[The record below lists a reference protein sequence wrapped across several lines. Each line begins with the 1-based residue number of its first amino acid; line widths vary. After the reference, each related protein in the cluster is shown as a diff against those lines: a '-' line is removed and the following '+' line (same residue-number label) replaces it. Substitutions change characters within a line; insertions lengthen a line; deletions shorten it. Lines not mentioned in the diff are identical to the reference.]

1 MSQDNSPLLSEYIN
15 KYVDY
20 IKEKTKYG
28 INPVTALDYSSLY
41 PSLIMTYNL
50 SPEYLITDVERKI
63 NLVEKGFDLHEID
76 FVYNFE
82 DSYGNKRSKN
92 IIGWTVRHDE
102 NIESGNTRF
111 GLYPEILKELFRQ
124 RFEMKKNLEIYQDKK
139 EHMEKENGDK
149 KDLETNTEYQDCLFQ
164 LQYCDT
170 KQKALKV
177 YMNCFYGELGNKN
190 SPLFILELAGGIT
203 SAGQY
208 NLRKVKKFIED
219 KKCKTYYGDSVVGE
233 TPIIIKQNNLKDV
246 LSIEELFVL
255 NAEKIPAVIDE
266 RTGTKE
272 IIDSTHLNLEV
283 ITDSGWS
290 KIIKIIRHKTDKQLY
305 RITTHIGSVI
315 VTKDHSLLNID
326 KQKIAPEDCDTNTE
340 LLHWDSSEECLL
352 ENDSIRKFDLNDQSI
367 QHISF
372 VEGFFFGDGSCGKYN
387 YDNSVKYS
395 FALNNSNLDY
405 LNLCVHIFNKHLD
418 DVKLKIIDTLKSSN
432 VYKAVAVG
440 KVSKLVNEWRK
451 MFYDSNKFKRV
462 PSHILN
468 GTYECK
474 LNFLRGYYM
483 ADGDKTFNRFCNKG
497 QIGTQ
502 GLITLLHDL
511 GYNTSVNVRSI
522 DSNKSQIYRTTFT
535 KNKQRRNIYKI
546 KKIEKINSTC
556 DYVYDLETES
566 HHFGAG
572 VGQIVVHNTDSLYFT
587 FSDESFIDI
596 HKSYL
601 LTNYEVKRY
610 KEDYCTALVDRTFK
624 MVKEMTILVNNF
636 LRQDNGTGY
645 LKMAYEE
652 VLYPVVFLSRKKYYG
667 IEHKKIVN
675 FYPKKIFI
683 RGLEVKKRGVSEL
696 LKIICMELMWE
707 TMNIFNYKT
716 LRELVMHK
724 IDYLYSRE
732 WKMEEFIQTGL
743 WKPNKKNQ
751 TLIRYVNRLL
761 SEGRDPPDPY
771 ERFNYVIVKITDPM
785 RLYDFKGRKIDIKK
799 GDKMEYIEYA
809 QKNNLEIDLDYYF
822 EKQISGQ
829 FARLISYDDEFHVYS
844 DKKCDSEW
852 EEVEVSMEI
861 EDDKTMKVCRKF
873 IKEYA
878 TKWNGGYSDLAN
890 VYKSV
895 YRYADRLINDKKKSI
910 ISKDKQLG
918 IMVDYR
924 EEGVYDDSDICI
936 DTTVDYRKI
945 IIERVERIV
954 MDIKFRQTVDQYSKD
969 SVKEIEK
976 TSLNITKMYCKNK
989 NSYLTKMLNAIHID
1003 YEKNINEFIKFC
1015 KDKNI
1020 DSIIFKSNQNNL
1032 TPMIQNIRSKMSEGI
1047 ISIDSSEEDI
1057 TSVMKDYMSLED
1069 KKDVNREELK
1079 NLLKQAYSIFINIV
1093 SIKRNEMIHN
1103 SIHDFNQKRITKN
1116 DVPKRIKGFRL

>member
-1 MSQDNSPLLSEYIN
+1 MAQDNSPILSDYIN

-20 IKEKTKYG
+20 VKEKAKYG

-41 PSLIMTYNL
+41 PSLIMAYNL
-50 SPEYLITDVERKI
+50 SPEYLVTDVERKN
-63 NLVEKGFDLHEID
+63 NLIEKGFDLHEID

-102 NIESGNTRF
+102 GVDNGNTRF

-149 KDLETNTEYQDCLFQ
+149 KGLETNTEYQDCLFQ

-219 KKCKTYYGDSVVGE
+219 KKCKTYYGD
-233 TPIIIKQNNLKDV
+233 
-246 LSIEELFVL
+246 
-255 NAEKIPAVIDE
+255 
-266 RTGTKE
+266 
-272 IIDSTHLNLEV
+272 
-283 ITDSGWS
+283 
-290 KIIKIIRHKTDKQLY
+290 
-305 RITTHIGSVI
+305 
-315 VTKDHSLLNID
+315 
-326 KQKIAPEDCDTNTE
+326 
-340 LLHWDSSEECLL
+340 
-352 ENDSIRKFDLNDQSI
+352 
-367 QHISF
+367 
-372 VEGFFFGDGSCGKYN
+372 
-387 YDNSVKYS
+387 
-395 FALNNSNLDY
+395 
-405 LNLCVHIFNKHLD
+405 
-418 DVKLKIIDTLKSSN
+418 
-432 VYKAVAVG
+432 
-440 KVSKLVNEWRK
+440 
-451 MFYDSNKFKRV
+451 
-462 PSHILN
+462 
-468 GTYECK
+468 
-474 LNFLRGYYM
+474 
-483 ADGDKTFNRFCNKG
+483 
-497 QIGTQ
+497 
-502 GLITLLHDL
+502 
-511 GYNTSVNVRSI
+511 
-522 DSNKSQIYRTTFT
+522 
-535 KNKQRRNIYKI
+535 
-546 KKIEKINSTC
+546 
-556 DYVYDLETES
+556 
-566 HHFGAG
+566 
-572 VGQIVVHNTDSLYFT
+572 TDSLYFT

-852 EEVEVSMEI
+852 EELEFTMEI

-924 EEGVYDDSDICI
+924 EENDNNDSSL
-936 DTTVDYRKI
+936 DTNLDSVVDYRKI
-945 IIERVERIV
+945 VIERVERII
-954 MDIKFRQTVDQYSKD
+954 MDIKFRQSVEQYSKD
-969 SVKEIEK
+969 SVKGIEK
-976 TSLNITKMYCKNK
+976 TSINITKMYCKNK
-989 NSYLTKMLNAIHID
+989 NSYLTKMLKAIHID

-1032 TPMIQNIRSKMSEGI
+1032 TPMIQNVRNKISEGI

-1069 KKDVNREELK
+1069 NSNIEKEELN

-1103 SIHDFNQKRITKN
+1103 SIHDFNQKRITKS

>member
-1 MSQDNSPLLSEYIN
+1 MSQDNSPNVSDYIN

-20 IKEKTKYG
+20 VKEKAKYG

-41 PSLIMTYNL
+41 PSLIMAYNL
-50 SPEYLITDVERKI
+50 SPEYLVTDVERKN
-63 NLVEKGFDLHEID
+63 NLIEKGFDLHEID

-102 NIESGNTRF
+102 GIESGNTRF

-124 RFEMKKNLEIYQDKK
+124 RFEMKKYLSIYKKKK
-139 EHMEKENGDK
+139 EHMEKEFAGTNQL
-149 KDLETNTEYQDCLFQ
+149 KDNAEYQDCLFQ

-255 NAEKIPAVIDE
+255 NTEKIPAVIDE

-290 KIIKIIRHKTDKQLY
+290 KIVKIIRHKTDKQLY

-315 VTKDHSLLNID
+315 VTKDHSLINID
-326 KQKIAPEDCDTNTE
+326 KQKIAPEDCNVGTE
-340 LLHWDSSEECLL
+340 LLHWNSEGECFL
-352 ENDSIRKFDLNDQSI
+352 EDDSIRNFDYS
-367 QHISF
+367 SF
-372 VEGFFFGDGSCGKYN
+372 LEGSYQKY
-387 YDNSVKYS
+387 
-395 FALNNSNLDY
+395 
-405 LNLCVHIFNKHLD
+405 
-418 DVKLKIIDTLKSSN
+418 
-432 VYKAVAVG
+432 
-440 KVSKLVNEWRK
+440 
-451 MFYDSNKFKRV
+451 KRV
-462 PSHILN
+462 PICILN
-468 GTYECK
+468 GTNESK
-474 LNFLRGYYM
+474 LDFLRDCYM
-483 ADGDKTFNRFCNKG
+483 EYGDKEFNRFYIEG
-497 QIGTQ
+497 QILAQ
-502 GLITLLHDL
+502 GVITLLHDL
-511 GYNTSVNVRSI
+511 GYNTSI
-522 DSNKSQIYRTTFT
+522 TTGFCVYTISFT
-535 KNKQRRNIYKI
+535 KNKQKENIYKI
-546 KKIEKINSTC
+546 KRIEKINSTC

-587 FSDESFIDI
+587 FSDESFVDI

-652 VLYPVVFLSRKKYYG
+652 VLYPVVFLARKKYYG
-667 IEHKKIVN
+667 IAHEGVVN
-675 FYPKKIFI
+675 FSPEDIFI
-683 RGLEVKKRGVSEL
+683 KGLEVKKRGISEL
-696 LKIICMELMWE
+696 LKIVCMELMWE

-852 EEVEVSMEI
+852 EEIESTMEI

-924 EEGVYDDSDICI
+924 EEDGNNDSSL
-936 DTTVDYRKI
+936 DTNLDSVVDYRKI
-945 IIERVERIV
+945 VVERVERIV
-954 MDIKFRQTVDQYSKD
+954 MDIKFRQSVEQYSKD
-969 SVKEIEK
+969 SVKGFEK
-976 TSLNITKMYCKNK
+976 TSINVTKMYCKNK
-989 NSYLTKMLNAIHID
+989 NSYLTKMLKAIHID

-1015 KDKNI
+1015 KDNNI

-1032 TPMIQNIRSKMSEGI
+1032 TPMIQNIRNKISEGI

-1069 KKDVNREELK
+1069 NRHIEKEELN
-1079 NLLKQAYSIFINIV
+1079 NLLKQAYSIFVNIV

-1103 SIHDFNQKRITKN
+1103 SIHDFNQKRITN
-1116 DVPKRIKGFRL
+1116 SDVPKRIKGFRL

>member
-1 MSQDNSPLLSEYIN
+1 MSENKVSEYIE

-20 IKEKTKYG
+20 IKEKAKYG

-50 SPEYLITDVERKI
+50 SPEYLVVDVEKKNDLI
-63 NLVEKGFDLHEID
+63 KKGFTLHEID

-92 IIGWTVRHDE
+92 IKGWTVRHNE
-102 NIESGNTRF
+102 NEENTRF
-111 GLYPEILKELFRQ
+111 GLYPKILKELFRQ
-124 RFEMKKNLEIYQDKK
+124 RFEMKKYLEIYQDKK
-139 EHMEKENGDK
+139 EHMEKEIDK

-208 NLRKVKKFIED
+208 NLKKVKKFIED
-219 KKCKTYYGDSVVGE
+219 KKCKTYYGDSVIGE

-246 LSIEELFVL
+246 LSIEELFII
-255 NAEKIPAVIDE
+255 NSRITSANIDE

-272 IIDSTHLNLEV
+272 IIDSTHLDLEI

-290 KIIKIIRHKTDKQLY
+290 KVIKIIRHKTNKQLY
-305 RITTHIGSVI
+305 KVTTHIGSVI
-315 VTKDHSLLNID
+315 VTKDHSLLNSE
-326 KQKIAPEDCDTNTE
+326 KQIVKPEDCNFGTE
-340 LLHWDSSEECLL
+340 LLHWNFSKECTL
-352 ENDSIRKFDLNDQSI
+352 EDNSIRNFSDMSL
-367 QHISF
+367 
-372 VEGFFFGDGSCGKYN
+372 
-387 YDNSVKYS
+387 
-395 FALNNSNLDY
+395 
-405 LNLCVHIFNKHLD
+405 
-418 DVKLKIIDTLKSSN
+418 
-432 VYKAVAVG
+432 
-440 KVSKLVNEWRK
+440 SKES
-451 MFYDSNKFKRV
+451 YKRV
-462 PSHILN
+462 PLSILN
-468 GTYECK
+468 GDNDCK
-474 LNFLRGYYM
+474 LSFLRKCYVLY
-483 ADGDKTFNRFCNKG
+483 GDKNNNIFYIEG
-497 QIGTQ
+497 QILTQ
-502 GLITLLHDL
+502 GIITLLHDL
-511 GYNTSVNVRSI
+511 GYNTNIEEIFNVYTIS
-522 DSNKSQIYRTTFT
+522 FT
-535 KNKQRRNIYKI
+535 KNKQKKDIYKI
-546 KKIEKINSTC
+546 KKIEKIASTYE
-556 DYVYDLETES
+556 YVYDLETES

-601 LTNYEVKRY
+601 LSNYDIKRY

-636 LRQDNGTGY
+636 LRQDNGTDY

-675 FYPKKIFI
+675 FRPKKIFI
-683 RGLEVKKRGVSEL
+683 RGLEVKKRGISEL
-696 LKIICMELMWE
+696 LRIVCMELMWE

-716 LRELVMHK
+716 LRELVVNK

-751 TLIRYVNRLL
+751 TLIRYVNRLI
-761 SEGRDPPDPY
+761 SEGRDPPDAY
-771 ERFNYVIVKITDPM
+771 ERFNYVIVKITDPI

-852 EEVEVSMEI
+852 EEVENGMEI
-861 EDDKTMKVCRKF
+861 EDDKTMKLCRKF

-878 TKWNGGYSDLAN
+878 IKWNGGYSDLAN

-895 YRYADRLINDKKKSI
+895 YRYADKILNDTKKSI
-910 ISKDKQLG
+910 ISKNKQLG
-918 IMVDYR
+918 IIVDYR
-924 EEGVYDDSDICI
+924 EEDKVVDLD
-936 DTTVDYRKI
+936 VVEDYRKI
-945 IIERVERIV
+945 VIDRVERIV
-954 MDIKFRQTVDQYSKD
+954 MDDKFKNCINIYARDSIKSM
-969 SVKEIEK
+969 EK
-976 TSLNITKMYCKNK
+976 TSINITKMYCKGK
-989 NSYLTKMLNAIHID
+989 NSYLTRMLNIIYSD
-1003 YEKNINEFIKFC
+1003 YEKNINEFIKYC
-1015 KDKNI
+1015 KDNKI
-1020 DSIIFKSNQNNL
+1020 ESIVFKSNQSNL
-1032 TPMIQNIRSKMSEGI
+1032 TPMIQNIRSKISEGI
-1047 ISIDSSEEDI
+1047 ISIDSSEEEI
-1057 TSVMKDYMSLED
+1057 TNVMKKYMSLENETD
-1069 KKDVNREELK
+1069 IVSKDDLNK
-1079 NLLKQAYSIFINIV
+1079 YLKQAYSIFINIV

-1103 SIHDFNQKRITKN
+1103 SIHEFNQKRITKN
-1116 DVPKRIKGFRL
+1116 NIPKRIKGFRL

>member
-1 MSQDNSPLLSEYIN
+1 MSECKVSEYIE

-20 IKEKTKYG
+20 IKEKAKYG

-41 PSLIMTYNL
+41 PSLIMAYNL
-50 SPEYLITDVERKI
+50 SPEYLITDAKRKN
-63 NLVEKGFDLHEID
+63 NLIEKGFDLHEID

-92 IIGWTVRHDE
+92 IIGWTVRHNDTVNKSSKLNEE
-102 NIESGNTRF
+102 NNRF
-111 GLYPEILKELFRQ
+111 GLYPKILRELFRQ
-124 RFEMKKNLEIYQDKK
+124 RFEMKKYLAIYKKKK
-139 EHMEKENGDK
+139 EHMEKEISDK
-149 KDLETNTEYQDCLFQ
+149 KELNVNAEYQDCLFQ

-246 LSIEELFVL
+246 LPIEELFVL
-255 NAEKIPAVIDE
+255 NTEKIPAVIDE

-272 IIDSTHLNLEV
+272 IIDSTNLNLEV

-326 KQKIAPEDCDTNTE
+326 KQKIAPEECTIGTE
-340 LLHWDSSEECLL
+340 LLHWDFKKECLL
-352 ENDSIRKFDLNDQSI
+352 EIE
-367 QHISF
+367 SF
-372 VEGFFFGDGSCGKYN
+372 
-387 YDNSVKYS
+387 
-395 FALNNSNLDY
+395 NNSLDY
-405 LNLCVHIFNKHLD
+405 LEK
-418 DVKLKIIDTLKSSN
+418 
-432 VYKAVAVG
+432 YKE
-440 KVSKLVNEWRK
+440 LR
-451 MFYDSNKFKRV
+451 RV
-462 PSHILN
+462 PIHILN
-468 GTYECK
+468 GTLECK
-474 LNFLRGYYM
+474 LKFLKWCYIKY
-483 ADGDKTFNRFCNKG
+483 GDEQFNKFYIKD
-497 QIGTQ
+497 QIKAQ
-502 GLITLLHDL
+502 GIIILLHDL
-511 GYNTSVNVRSI
+511 GYDISLEEQFN
-522 DSNKSQIYRTTFT
+522 IYTISFA

-587 FSDESFIDI
+587 FSDESFMDI

-624 MVKEMTILVNNF
+624 MVKEMAILVNNF
-636 LRQDNGTGY
+636 LQQDNGTEF

-652 VLYPVVFLSRKKYYG
+652 VLYPVVFLARKKYYG
-667 IEHKKIVN
+667 IAHEGIVN
-675 FYPKKIFI
+675 FSPKDIFI
-683 RGLEVKKRGVSEL
+683 RGLEVKKRGISEL
-696 LKIICMELMWE
+696 LRIVCMELMWE

-716 LRELVMHK
+716 LRDLVMNK

-751 TLIRYVNRLL
+751 TLIRYVNRLI
-761 SEGRDPPDPY
+761 SEGRDPPDAY
-771 ERFNYVIVKITDPM
+771 ERFNYVIVKITDPI

-809 QKNNLEIDLDYYF
+809 KKNNLEIDLDYYF

-852 EEVEVSMEI
+852 EEIENGMEFSMEI
-861 EDDKTMKVCRKF
+861 EDDKTMKLCRKF

-878 TKWNGGYSDLAN
+878 IKWNGGYSDLAN

-895 YRYADRLINDKKKSI
+895 YRYANRVLNDTKKSI

-924 EEGVYDDSDICI
+924 EEDKIADLDI
-936 DTTVDYRKI
+936 VEDYRKI
-945 IIERVERIV
+945 VIDRVERIV
-954 MDIKFRQTVDQYSKD
+954 MDDKFKSCVDTYARD
-969 SVKEIEK
+969 SMKSMEK
-976 TSLNITKMYCKNK
+976 TSINITKMYCKGK
-989 NSYLTKMLNAIHID
+989 NSYLTKMLNIIYSD
-1003 YEKNINEFIKFC
+1003 YEKSINEFIKFC
-1015 KDKNI
+1015 KEHKI
-1020 DSIIFKSNQNNL
+1020 ESIVFKSNQSNL
-1032 TPMIQNIRSKMSEGI
+1032 TPMIQNIRSKISEGI
-1047 ISIDSSEEDI
+1047 ISIDSSEEEI
-1057 TSVMKDYMSLED
+1057 TNVMKDYMSLENIEVVG
-1069 KKDVNREELK
+1069 KDDLNEY
-1079 NLLKQAYSIFINIV
+1079 LKQAYSIFINIV

-1103 SIHDFNQKRITKN
+1103 SIHDVNQMRITKN
-1116 DVPKRIKGFRL
+1116 NVPKRIKGFRL

>member
-20 IKEKTKYG
+20 IKEKAKYG

-255 NAEKIPAVIDE
+255 NAEKIPVVIDE

-326 KQKIAPEDCDTNTE
+326 KQKIAPEDCNVGTE
-340 LLHWDSSEECLL
+340 LLHWNFSGECFLKD
-352 ENDSIRKFDLNDQSI
+352 DSIRNFDYS
-367 QHISF
+367 SF
-372 VEGFFFGDGSCGKYN
+372 LEESYQKY
-387 YDNSVKYS
+387 
-395 FALNNSNLDY
+395 
-405 LNLCVHIFNKHLD
+405 
-418 DVKLKIIDTLKSSN
+418 
-432 VYKAVAVG
+432 
-440 KVSKLVNEWRK
+440 
-451 MFYDSNKFKRV
+451 KRV
-462 PSHILN
+462 PICILN
-468 GTYECK
+468 GTNESK
-474 LNFLRGYYM
+474 LNFLRDCYM
-483 ADGDKTFNRFCNKG
+483 EYGDKEFNRFYIEG
-497 QIGTQ
+497 QLLAQ
-502 GLITLLHDL
+502 GIITLLHDL
-511 GYNTSVNVRSI
+511 GYNTSI
-522 DSNKSQIYRTTFT
+522 TIGFCIYTILFT

-546 KKIEKINSTC
+546 KKIEKINSKC

-601 LTNYEVKRY
+601 LNNYEVKRY

-809 QKNNLEIDLDYYF
+809 QKNSLEIDLDYYF

>member
-20 IKEKTKYG
+20 IKEKAKYG

-41 PSLIMTYNL
+41 PSLIMAYNL
-50 SPEYLITDVERKI
+50 SPEYLITDVERKN

-102 NIESGNTRF
+102 SIQNGNTRF

-124 RFEMKKNLEIYQDKK
+124 RFEMKKYLSIYKKKK
-139 EHMEKENGDK
+139 EHMEKEFAGTNQL
-149 KDLETNTEYQDCLFQ
+149 KDNAEYQDCLFQ

-326 KQKIAPEDCDTNTE
+326 KQKIAPGDCIIGTE
-340 LLHWDSSEECLL
+340 LLHWSSTKKLL
-352 ENDSIRKFDLNDQSI
+352 KENDSIITFTNIYSI
-367 QHISF
+367 
-372 VEGFFFGDGSCGKYN
+372 EESCKKY
-387 YDNSVKYS
+387 
-395 FALNNSNLDY
+395 
-405 LNLCVHIFNKHLD
+405 
-418 DVKLKIIDTLKSSN
+418 
-432 VYKAVAVG
+432 
-440 KVSKLVNEWRK
+440 
-451 MFYDSNKFKRV
+451 KRV
-462 PSHILN
+462 PIHILN

-474 LNFLRGYYM
+474 LNFLKEYYLRNHGNQLCSQ
-483 ADGDKTFNRFCNKG
+483 D
-497 QIGTQ
+497 QIEAQ
-502 GLITLLHDL
+502 GLIILLHDL
-511 GYNTSVNVRSI
+511 GYNTNIKRES
-522 DSNKSQIYRTTFT
+522 DIYTISFT
-535 KNKQRRNIYKI
+535 KNNQSEDIYRI
-546 KKIEKINSTC
+546 INIEKINSKC

-601 LTNYEVKRY
+601 LTNYETRRY

-652 VLYPVVFLSRKKYYG
+652 VLYPVVFLARKKYYG
-667 IEHKKIVN
+667 IAHEGIVN
-675 FYPKKIFI
+675 FSPEEIFI
-683 RGLEVKKRGVSEL
+683 KGLEVKKRGISEL
-696 LKIICMELMWE
+696 LKIVCMELMWE

-716 LRELVMHK
+716 LRELVMYK

-852 EEVEVSMEI
+852 EEVEFSMEI